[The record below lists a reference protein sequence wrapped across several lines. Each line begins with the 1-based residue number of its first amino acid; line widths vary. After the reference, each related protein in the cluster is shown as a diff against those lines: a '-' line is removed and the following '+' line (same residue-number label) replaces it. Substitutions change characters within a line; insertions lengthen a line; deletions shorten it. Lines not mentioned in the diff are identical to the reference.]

1 MATVLF
7 GSLAYTGWR
16 IYLYLKE
23 AMTTEARALI
33 NDQVVSPEQ
42 IAKLAKTILHY
53 SIDNPM
59 DYATGAGFLFVILS
73 FVGTVAF
80 GAMVSAYAA
89 SVKPSFVILTAKAE
103 ERRKIVLDKD
113 QNNWFKFVATISGG
127 LALSVVGN
135 YLFYLILTYFLR

>member
-1 MATVLF
+1 LKAPPEHI
-7 GSLAYTGWR
+7 

-89 SVKPSFVILTAKAE
+89 SVKPSFVILTA
-103 ERRKIVLDKD
+103 
-113 QNNWFKFVATISGG
+113 
-127 LALSVVGN
+127 
-135 YLFYLILTYFLR
+135 